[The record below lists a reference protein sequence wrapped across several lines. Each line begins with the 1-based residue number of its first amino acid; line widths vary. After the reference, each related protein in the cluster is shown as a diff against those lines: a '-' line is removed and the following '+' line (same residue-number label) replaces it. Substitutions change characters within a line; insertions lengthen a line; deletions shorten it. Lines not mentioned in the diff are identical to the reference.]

1 MSAPD
6 TQQRAA
12 AERWFLYH
20 GLPAVLRPGALLR
33 RVWTRSAPALAAF
46 GVMMA
51 SSVLIVAVTGKHTID
66 IGGAPT
72 RGEWFALFILILV
85 LPAAA
90 TVGRVVSR
98 IESAR
103 LRGIAS
109 GVSMAVAVLGGLVG
123 GPSPR
128 LMVDLLIE
136 GVVFALIFLCTAT
149 GIGSITGWAVRVTVD
164 NLALAGS
171 LLARARYR

>member
-85 LPAAA
+85 VPAAA
-90 TVGRVVSR
+90 TVGP
-98 IESAR
+98 
-103 LRGIAS
+103 RG
-109 GVSMAVAVLGGLVG
+109 VHQQRGL
-123 GPSPR
+123 P
-128 LMVDLLIE
+128 
-136 GVVFALIFLCTAT
+136 
-149 GIGSITGWAVRVTVD
+149 
-164 NLALAGS
+164 
-171 LLARARYR
+171 